1 MMPTVY
7 VDRPFRDLI
16 REEQSRIERELRDGP
31 NDEVRVSE
39 VDGLENLLSEE
50 AKRRLER
57 KRD

>member
-7 VDRPFRDLI
+7 VGRPFRDLI
-16 REEQSRIERELRDGP
+16 REEQSRIERKLRDGP